1 MPKTFLV
8 YGSACASWL
17 AASFVAERLRWA
29 LWVPVVFAIGA
40 GSYFALRV
48 EPSWWIAPV
57 LGVSAA
63 GAAFLERR
71 HQAAVVAAAV
81 IAIGATGFSL
91 AQVRT
96 ASLKHVVLDRPI
108 GPTSVSGRIDAFES
122 FPDGARITL
131 DHVRVTGLEPPVTP
145 ERVRVRLRGKQDEL
159 TPGTWVSLRARLAP
173 PPPPAMPG
181 AYDFQFL
188 SYFDEIGGTGFAIGK
203 PRVTAEAGDTLTLT
217 DRWKRFRQ
225 AITDRIRAGLGGATG
240 AVSAALITGDESA
253 IPQTLLDAYRDSG
266 IAHLLSISGLH
277 IGLVAGLV
285 FAGVRML
292 LALFP
297 SVALRYPI
305 KKWAAV
311 IAFLATVFYTF
322 LAGATVPTQRSF
334 VMMGLVLLAVVFDR
348 QGISMRF
355 VAVAALAILG
365 FEPEALLNASFQMSF
380 AAVIALIAVYESW
393 SRWLVGRRDSGLLR
407 RAWIYVV
414 GVTVTTI
421 VASMATAP
429 FVVYHFNRIT
439 VLGLI
444 GNFVAVPLSSV
455 LVMPA
460 AILAMVLMPFGLQQA
475 GLVPMGWGVD
485 LINAWA
491 QFIAGFDSAS
501 LTAPA
506 MPGTAL
512 VAFVLG
518 GAWLCLWRRSW
529 RRLGVAGIAAGLVI
543 AMASRGPDILA
554 DGDGRLFAVAT
565 EDGRLLVSSAQAS
578 RFERGVWMRRVGF
591 EAEQTEP
598 WSKSREMRC
607 DALGCVGI
615 IKGETINFATDSSA
629 LQDDCTP
636 GAIVI
641 SAVPV
646 PRRAC
651 TSAKLVIDRF
661 DLWRK
666 GTHALWIEPEGVR
679 METVN
684 GFRGDRPWVVRPGG
698 AQPRLIESDPAA
710 GADQAD

>member
-1 MPKTFLV
+1 MLN
-8 YGSACASWL
+8 WL
-17 AASFVAERLRWA
+17 LTCFAAERLRWA

-40 GSYFALRV
+40 GSYFALTV
-48 EPSWWIAPV
+48 EPAWWLAPAIA
-57 LGVSAA
+57 LAA
-63 GAAFLERR
+63 GFVGVVGRQIQSLIIVCVIAFI
-71 HQAAVVAAAV
+71 AAA
-81 IAIGATGFSL
+81 GFGLSQ
-91 AQVRT
+91 ART
-96 ASLKHVVLDRPI
+96 ASLKHVILDRTI
-108 GPTSVSGRIDAFES
+108 GPTSVSGRIATYES
-122 FPDGARITL
+122 FPDGARITI

-145 ERVRVRLRGKQDEL
+145 ERVRIRLRGKQDEL
-159 TPGTWVSLRARLAP
+159 SPGTWVSLRARLAP

-203 PRVTAEAGDTLTLT
+203 PRVTAEAGETLTLV

-225 AITDRIRAGLGGATG
+225 SVTDRIRQALGGATG

-253 IPQTLLDAYRDSG
+253 IPQSLMDAYRDSG

-285 FAGVRML
+285 FAVVRML

-305 KKWAAV
+305 KKWAA
-311 IAFLATVFYTF
+311 IAAFLATVFYTF

-348 QGISMRF
+348 QGLSMRF

-365 FEPEALLNASFQMSF
+365 LEPEALLNASFQMSF
-380 AAVIALIAVYESW
+380 AAVIALIAVYETW
-393 SRWLVGRRDSGLLR
+393 SRWLIGRRDSGLLY
-407 RAWIYVV
+407 RAWIYVF
-414 GVTVTTI
+414 GVTVTTL
-421 VASMATAP
+421 VASAATAP

-439 VLGLI
+439 ILGLV
-444 GNFVAVPLSSV
+444 GNFVAIPLSSV

-460 AILAMVLMPFGLQQA
+460 AIVAMVLMPFGLEQA

-485 LINAWA
+485 IINAWA
-491 QFIAGFDSAS
+491 KFIAGFDSAS
-501 LTAPA
+501 MTAPA

-529 RRLGVAGIAAGLVI
+529 RRLGVVGLAAGLVL
-543 AMASRGPDILA
+543 AMSNRGPDVLA
-554 DGDGRLFAVAT
+554 DGEGRLFAIAT
-565 EDGRLLVSSAQAS
+565 EDGRFLVSSAVAS

-591 EAEQTEP
+591 ETEQTES
-598 WSKSREMRC
+598 WNKSRDMHC
-607 DALGCVGI
+607 DALGCVGTVR
-615 IKGETINFATDSSA
+615 GETVNFATDRAA
-629 LQDDCTP
+629 LADDCTP

-651 TSAKLVIDRF
+651 APAKLVIDRF

-666 GTHALWIEPEGVR
+666 GTHALWIGAEGVR
-679 METVN
+679 IETVN

-698 AQPRLIESDPAA
+698 TQPRLIESDPAV
-710 GADQAD
+710 GADEVD